1 MVTLRLSNLYS
12 KHGLREIAK
21 YILLNLI
28 LWRVTIEVHEDGHWI
43 MSTLLGYKDIKV
55 MYSWAGGITLIGETI
70 LSILHGFLIGI
81 AGGLWVSIVYT
92 AFYLVLDWQTDM
104 AEKFLLKAYILFQS
118 TYAVVEAIY
127 GAGYLDIGILSL
139 VSMTLYPICLYGY
152 LIWLFIYLYIGDR
165 KCQT

>member
-12 KHGLREIAK
+12 KRGLREIAK

-28 LWRVTIEVHEDGHWI
+28 LWRVTIEVHEDGHW
-43 MSTLLGYKDIKV
+43 MMASLLKYRDITI

-70 LSILHGFLIGI
+70 PSALHGFLIGI
-81 AGGLWVSIVYT
+81 SGGLWVSIVYT